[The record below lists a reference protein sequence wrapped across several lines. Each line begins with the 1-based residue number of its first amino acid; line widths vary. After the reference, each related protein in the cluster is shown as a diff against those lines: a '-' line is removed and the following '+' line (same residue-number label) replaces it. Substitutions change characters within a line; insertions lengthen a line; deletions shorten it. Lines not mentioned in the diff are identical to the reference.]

1 VTLPAGRRE
10 ILLNPGPVTLTE
22 RVRHA
27 MLRPDQCHRE
37 AEFAELVLRIRQR
50 IETVYDE
57 RPASHDAVVV
67 SGSGTCAVEAM
78 VASLVPREGTAIVA
92 ANGVYG
98 ERIAAMLSA
107 QGKAH
112 RLVRADW
119 LAGIDVAGV
128 RAALGT
134 GRASAVI
141 AVHHETTTGRL
152 NQLDEI
158 GRLCDEADVPL
169 LLDAVSS
176 FGGEAIDWQGWH
188 LGAVAGTANKCL
200 HGVPG
205 IAFVLADREL
215 LRARLGSSPSVYLD
229 LQRYH
234 REQTTGFS
242 PFTQAVHA
250 CFALDEALDELAD
263 AGGWR
268 PRRDLYR
275 RRTARVR
282 EGLASLGIRALLRP
296 EDNSSMLTAFELPAG
311 MEYSTLHDALKRA
324 GFVIYAGQGQLA
336 ASIFRIATM
345 GAIEDTDLDRLLT
358 EIAGVAG
365 AAR

>member
-1 VTLPAGRRE
+1 VTFSQSRRE

-22 RVRHA
+22 RVRQA
-27 MLRPDQCHRE
+27 LLRPDQCHRE

-50 IETVYDE
+50 VETIYDDQ
-57 RPASHDAVVV
+57 PKSHDAVIV

-107 QGKAH
+107 QGKAY

-119 LAGIDVAGV
+119 MAGIDVAGV
-128 RAALGT
+128 RAALGA
-134 GRASAVI
+134 GKASAVL

-152 NQLDEI
+152 NRLDEI
-158 GRLCDEADVPL
+158 GGLCRDAEVPF

-176 FGGEAIDWQGWH
+176 FGGEEIDWKGWH
-188 LGAVAGTANKCL
+188 LAAVAATANKCL

-205 IAFVLADREL
+205 IAFVLADRDL
-215 LRARLGSSPSVYLD
+215 LETRIGSSPSVYLD

-234 REQTTGFS
+234 KEQAAGFS

-250 CFALDEALDELAD
+250 CFALDEALDEMAES
-263 AGGWR
+263 GGWR
-268 PRRDLYR
+268 ARRDLYR
-275 RRTARVR
+275 RRTVRVR
-282 EGLASLGIRALLRP
+282 DGLAALGIGALLPP
-296 EDNSSMLTAFELPAG
+296 EDNSSMLTAFHLPDGVDYA
-311 MEYSTLHDALKRA
+311 TLHDALKRA
-324 GFVIYAGQGQLA
+324 GFVIYAGQGHLA
-336 ASIFRIATM
+336 AGIFRIATM
-345 GAIEDTDLDRLLT
+345 GAIEESDLDRLLT
-358 EIAGVAG
+358 AIAGVAG
-365 AAR
+365 AAQ